1 VPARVEPPHIATIA
15 LLQRFAG
22 APGRV
27 VHHAR
32 ETLRNKGY
40 RLTPQR
46 TLIWEVVR
54 SHGRHMTAEEIAAEV
69 LDELPD
75 VNLSTVYRTL
85 ELLVSLD
92 LVSETRLG
100 TSRTYFEVTPEPIHH
115 HFVCESCGS
124 IGHIADDLLDP
135 LYDSLRDEQGF
146 QATGSRT
153 TVFGLCKRCQGKTAP
168 ARAPDRQRRE
178 RTR

>member
-1 VPARVEPPHIATIA
+1 M
-15 LLQRFAG
+15 
-22 APGRV
+22 
-27 VHHAR
+27 HHAR
-32 ETLRNKGY
+32 ETLRREGY

-54 SHGRHMTAEEIAAEV
+54 GSGRHMTAEEIAAQV
-69 LDELPD
+69 QAQLPD

-100 TSRTYFEVTPEPIHH
+100 STRTYFEVAPEPVHH

-124 IGHIADDLLDP
+124 VGHFSDALLDG
-135 LYDSLRDEQGF
+135 LYASLSADEGF
-146 QATGSRT
+146 APTAARA
-153 TVFGLCKRCQGKTAP
+153 TVFGLCDTCRRRSAP
-168 ARAPDRQRRE
+168 AGAAGHAHP
-178 RTR
+178 

>member
-1 VPARVEPPHIATIA
+1 
-15 LLQRFAG
+15 
-22 APGRV
+22 

-32 ETLRNKGY
+32 ETLRKGGY

-54 SHGRHMTAEEIAAEV
+54 GRGRHMTAEEIAAEV
-69 LDELPD
+69 HEKLPD

-100 TSRTYFEVTPEPIHH
+100 TSKTYFEVAPEPVHH
-115 HFVCESCGS
+115 HFVCQSCGTV
-124 IGHIADDLLDP
+124 GHIADDLLDP
-135 LYDSLRDEQGF
+135 LYGSLREEQGF
-146 QATGSRT
+146 LATSSRT
-153 TVFGLCKRCQGKTAP
+153 TVFGLCSECQSETAP
-168 ARAPDRQRRE
+168 TKAPHDARP
-178 RTR
+178 

>member
-1 VPARVEPPHIATIA
+1 M
-15 LLQRFAG
+15 
-22 APGRV
+22 
-27 VHHAR
+27 HHAR
-32 ETLRNKGY
+32 ETLRREGY

-54 SHGRHMTAEEIAAEV
+54 GAGRHMTAEEIAAQV
-69 LDELPD
+69 QTQLPD

-100 TSRTYFEVTPEPIHH
+100 STRTYFEVAPEPVHH

-124 IGHIADDLLDP
+124 VGHFSDELLDDL
-135 LYDSLRDEQGF
+135 YASLRADQGF
-146 QATGSRT
+146 APTGARA
-153 TVFGLCKRCQGKTAP
+153 TVFGVCGACRKRPSTQEIVTDAHP
-168 ARAPDRQRRE
+168 
-178 RTR
+178 